1 MKLHDSTDKMFTR
14 PDQTDP
20 LRVTDTT
27 GKVWTLSCDRPPVP
41 TRAFDWS
48 ATDED
53 YDGAPDS
60 ATRHRVAHGAT
71 REACIADIERIVAE
85 EQGTEERD
93 SECPGHPAGGYCDGT
108 CRQTIRSW
116 LRSADHRELDRA
128 LDDGNDLS
136 PAERKFVLDRLA
148 KMERG
153 S

>member
-1 MKLHDSTDKMFTR
+1 MKLHDSTDQMFTR

-60 ATRHRVAHGAT
+60 ATRHRVARGAT
-71 REACIADIERIVAE
+71 REACIADIERIVAAE
-85 EQGTEERD
+85 EQGTEEQD
-93 SECPGHPAGGYCDGT
+93 SH
-108 CRQTIRSW
+108 QTIGSW
-116 LRSADHRELDRA
+116 LRSADHRELDHA

-136 PAERKFVLDRLA
+136 PAERKFVLDRLS